1 MKVFFV
7 LLTKEKLLIINRKM
21 MTLTFSKLYTV
32 IKIMA
37 IAFPNLLIFLKKDTS
52 VYVENYKYLKK

>member
-1 MKVFFV
+1 
-7 LLTKEKLLIINRKM
+7 M